1 MHTTVSQATQTG
13 LRAANASAISNGPKW
28 SEVALDALVK
38 FAELQPTKP
47 FTIEQARLWLDDM
60 VPPPKD
66 GRAWGAVTNQ
76 AVRLCRIK
84 KTGQYAPAVSSNGAP
99 KALYVAG

>member
-13 LRAANASAISNGPKW
+13 LRAANASADSNGPKW
-28 SEVALDALVK
+28 SEVALYALERY
-38 FAELQPTKP
+38 AALATKP
-47 FTIEQARLWLDDM
+47 FTIEQARLWLDEM
-60 VPPPKD
+60 VPAPKD

-76 AVRLCRIK
+76 AVRLCLIK